1 MKIGFIV
8 GEMEQHQ
15 MELSYDQPSGGLR
28 LMLDGT
34 EVLQDSPT
42 LTFEPAKLYELRVGE
57 QEKHLLAFQLTYGD
71 QAEEPG
77 SGVTPRVSLKVTALR
92 EAAVEQ
98 PIDASQ
104 WRSSLLQHSL

>member
-1 MKIGFIV
+1 MKIGFVI

-15 MELSYDQPSGGLR
+15 MELSYDQPSGDLR
-28 LMLDGT
+28 LVMDGT

-42 LTFEPAKLYELRVGE
+42 PAMKPVKSYELSVGE
-57 QEKHLLAFQLTYGD
+57 QEKHLLTFQLTYGD

-77 SGVTPRVSLKVTALR
+77 SGVTPRVSLQVTALH
-92 EAAVEQ
+92 EAPAEQ

-104 WRSSLLQHSL
+104 WRASVLQDSL